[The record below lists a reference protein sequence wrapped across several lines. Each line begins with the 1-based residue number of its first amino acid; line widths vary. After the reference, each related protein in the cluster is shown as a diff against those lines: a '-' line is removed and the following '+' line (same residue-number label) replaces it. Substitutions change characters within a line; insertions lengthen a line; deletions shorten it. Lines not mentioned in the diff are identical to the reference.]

1 MKFIANA
8 FKGQFLSDEEDAHQT
23 ELTNDVPSKIE
34 EISENPGIQPNY
46 DEPIVPK
53 QYDEIEES
61 GENNLNGLVFDEA
74 GFALLLVDGRFCFC
88 LLVMVVV
95 AGIALKR

>member
-1 MKFIANA
+1 MMKFIANA

-34 EISENPGIQPNY
+34 ETSENPGIQPNY

-53 QYDEIEES
+53 QYDEIEEP
-61 GENNLNGLVFDEA
+61 GEKNLHGLVFDEA
-74 GFALLLVDGRFCFC
+74 GFSLLLV
-88 LLVMVVV
+88 VMVVV
-95 AGIALKR
+95 AGIALRR

>member
-1 MKFIANA
+1 MMKLIANA
-8 FKGQFLSDEEDAHQT
+8 FKGQFFSDEEDIKDAYQT
-23 ELTNDVPSKIE
+23 ELTN

-61 GENNLNGLVFDEA
+61 GGNNLHGLVLDEA
-74 GFALLLVDGRFCFC
+74 GFALLFVAS
-88 LLVMVVV
+88 VVV
-95 AGIALKR
+95 AGIALRR